1 MTSAYERYE
10 REISAEERVSERGK
24 REGIKKII
32 E

>member
-1 MTSAYERYE
+1 MTPAYERCE

-24 REGIKKII
+24 REGIKK